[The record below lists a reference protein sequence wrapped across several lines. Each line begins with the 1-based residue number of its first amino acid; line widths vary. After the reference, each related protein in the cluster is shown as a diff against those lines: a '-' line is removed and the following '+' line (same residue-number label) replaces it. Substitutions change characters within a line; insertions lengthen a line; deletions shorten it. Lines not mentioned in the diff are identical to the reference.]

1 MDRELTRSLAGRRI
15 LITGGT
21 TGIGRATF
29 LALARQGAR
38 LFTIGREAE
47 PLAETL
53 RLANL
58 DAGAGMNADVACHAD
73 VEKVFAAAD
82 ARLGEIDA
90 LICCAA
96 LGAQPLHEMENDD
109 WRYVVETNLV
119 GTLAYARG
127 ALDRMLPRQEGH
139 LVLISS
145 ISPDIKAR
153 GESVYAATK
162 AGINAFAMTL
172 RKEIGEKS
180 IRVTVVEPGSVGTDM
195 QECSLDEQREAIA
208 QGEMLFAEEIA
219 EGIIFALTRSPRCD
233 VSLLR
238 MEPIRQ
244 KTA

>member
-1 MDRELTRSLAGRRI
+1 MNKDLTRSVAGRRV

-29 LALARQGAR
+29 LALAREGAQ
-38 LFTIGREAE
+38 LFTIGREAG

-53 RLANL
+53 ELAGV
-58 DAGAGMNADVACHAD
+58 DKGGGMTADVACHAD
-73 VEKVFAAAD
+73 VERVFAAAD

-96 LGAQPLHEMENDD
+96 LGAQPLHEMADED

-139 LVLISS
+139 LVLVSS

-153 GESVYAATK
+153 GESVYSATK
-162 AGINAFAMTL
+162 AGIDAFAMTL

-180 IRVTVVEPGSVGTDM
+180 IRVTVIEPGSVGTDM
-195 QECSLDEQREAIA
+195 QECSVDEQREAIS

>member
-1 MDRELTRSLAGRRI
+1 MLENWGQNFRQLGFRAEVLCQPAVEGDACIGLEGFAAQECLHEQCGLFRRS
-15 LITGGT
+15 
-21 TGIGRATF
+21 
-29 LALARQGAR
+29 ALAQ
-38 LFTIGREAE
+38 
-47 PLAETL
+47 
-53 RLANL
+53 
-58 DAGAGMNADVACHAD
+58 
-73 VEKVFAAAD
+73 
-82 ARLGEIDA
+82 ARLGARQLERVEVRQQRSQPAFEAVD
-90 LICCAA
+90 
-96 LGAQPLHEMENDD
+96 GRSDVAQPLHDMENDD

-127 ALDRMLPRQEGH
+127 ALDRMLRRQEGH

-180 IRVTVVEPGSVGTDM
+180 IRVTVIEPGSVGTDM